1 MAKKKLLIAHL
12 TDFHAGS
19 PYFITNLLTRA
30 IDELNELK
38 PDAVVITGDLT
49 NMGFRQEFTTAKAF
63 IDKIQCENIVIVPG
77 NHDARNVGWV
87 HFEEL
92 FGPRH
97 KVLSLPKATIVALDS
112 SEPDLDIGSIGRERY
127 VWIREQFEKNKND
140 LKIFAMH
147 HHLLPVPGTGRERN
161 IVYDAG
167 DLLETLIDSKVDLV
181 LTGHKHV
188 PWFWRFENMI
198 VTVAATVSSLKL
210 RGYIKPSYHLFE
222 IEGNTISIYRKYP
235 FGEKSLEGAFEK
247 QEFGTKYL
255 RWVKKDLRELMGLE
269 SQKGEPKPKK

>member
-1 MAKKKLLIAHL
+1 MAKKKLLIAHV
-12 TDFHAGS
+12 TDIHAGS
-19 PYFITNLLTRA
+19 PYFITNLFTRA
-30 IDELNELK
+30 IEELNEIK
-38 PDAVVITGDLT
+38 PDVVVITGDLT

-63 IDKIQCENIVIVPG
+63 IDKLECENILIVPG
-77 NHDARNVGWV
+77 NHDSRNVGWV

-97 KVLSLPKATIVALDS
+97 KVLSLDRATIVGLDS
-112 SEPDLDIGSIGRERY
+112 SEPDLDIGRIGRERY
-127 VWIREQFEKNKND
+127 TWLKEQFEKSKSD
-140 LKIFAMH
+140 LNIFAMH

-161 IVYDAG
+161 IIYDAG
-167 DLLETLIDSKVDLV
+167 DLLEALIDSKVDLV

-222 IEGNTISIYRKYP
+222 IEENKMSIYRKYP
-235 FGEKSLEGAFEK
+235 FGEKSLEGVFEK
-247 QEFGTKYL
+247 KEEGSQYL
-255 RWVKKDLRELMGLE
+255 RWIRKDLRQLMGLNSE
-269 SQKGEPKPKK
+269 KDEK